1 LSTGRINAVTYGAN
15 AQRYGWS
22 TPEAARSLEILV
34 DRLDPTHVV
43 LPIMAYQDTVDA
55 TEIDFRSPTT
65 VDEQEVLDVIERL
78 HAGGRR
84 VILKP
89 MLNVRDGTWRA
100 YIKFFDVDVPTEPTW
115 SEWFKSYTAYQLHF
129 ARLAAKAG
137 VEMFVVGCEMCLTEH
152 RETEWRTLIAEVR
165 RVYPGLISYNCDKFQ
180 EDRIQWW
187 DACDVIASSGYYPHE
202 LWAQEMPRIEKV
214 VHRFQKPF
222 VFLEVGCRN
231 VAGAISRPGKHGD
244 PGERSDDDQR
254 RYFEA
259 LFAACEPSGFVSG
272 YALWGWPAELS
283 SAPELRY
290 CPYERPAEATIR
302 ELFTRTDPRPPHE
315 LGRPL
320 PPFTPRLR
328 IPQRRTRARPVRWLL
343 KAVRFVLVRV
353 LAFVDARG

>member
-1 LSTGRINAVTYGAN
+1 MS
-15 AQRYGWS
+15 
-22 TPEAARSLEILV
+22 
-34 DRLDPTHVV
+34 
-43 LPIMAYQDTVDA
+43 
-55 TEIDFRSPTT
+55 
-65 VDEQEVLDVIERL
+65 
-78 HAGGRR
+78 
-84 VILKP
+84 
-89 MLNVRDGTWRA
+89 
-100 YIKFFDVDVPTEPTW
+100 
-115 SEWFKSYTAYQLHF
+115 
-129 ARLAAKAG
+129 
-137 VEMFVVGCEMCLTEH
+137 
-152 RETEWRTLIAEVR
+152 
-165 RVYPGLISYNCDKFQ
+165 
-180 EDRIQWW
+180 
-187 DACDVIASSGYYPHE
+187 
-202 LWAQEMPRIEKV
+202 WAQEMPRIERV

-231 VAGAISRPGKHGD
+231 VAGAISRPGKHDD

-272 YALWGWPAELS
+272 YALWNWPAQLS

-302 ELFTRTDPRPPHE
+302 DLYARTDPRPPRE

-328 IPQRRTRARPVRWLL
+328 MPQRRTRARPVRWLL